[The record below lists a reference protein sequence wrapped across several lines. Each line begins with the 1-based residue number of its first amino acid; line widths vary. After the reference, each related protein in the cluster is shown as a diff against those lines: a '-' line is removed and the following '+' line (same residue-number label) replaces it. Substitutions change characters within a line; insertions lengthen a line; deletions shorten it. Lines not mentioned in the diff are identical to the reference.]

1 MKKITVI
8 SMIILTLVVISGCSN
23 KDPQTT
29 TQVTETTAEQTE
41 GTTESTETTES
52 MDQDILGAF
61 EALGESENIDL
72 IQMSAYLSDNIDKVS
87 AETADLM
94 LQLYEKIQMQL
105 LPTYQDAFFD
115 DSIQGILLTYSI
127 EEIRQNQVKEE
138 PVQALLTEAAAV
150 GYKMEAIEGTVAPYI
165 DYGYFAAFSEFA
177 TESTGAFYKLMKIE
191 SDNPPQKDA
200 ALIIPWSDVL
210 ERGLGFESYIKDNP
224 GSFYEDRARVHL
236 KGYEFLAING
246 SANVPLFDYDSK
258 EMDADAKAAY
268 IAFVGQ
274 GLQTEFATLIKTYV
288 NLLETHD
295 FTKTAEVEAFM
306 SEFQ

>member
-1 MKKITVI
+1 MKKFTVI
-8 SMIILTLVVISGCSN
+8 SMLILTLFVISGCSN
-23 KDPQTT
+23 NEPETT
-29 TQVTETTAEQTE
+29 TQTTETTAEQTE
-41 GTTESTETTES
+41 ASTESTKS
-52 MDQDILGAF
+52 MDEDILLAF

-87 AETADLM
+87 VETADLM

-115 DSIQGILLTYSI
+115 ESIQGILLTYSI

-177 TESTGAFYKLMKIE
+177 TESSGAFYKLMKIE

-200 ALIIPWSDVL
+200 ALIIPWADVL
-210 ERGLGFESYIKDNP
+210 KRGLGFESYIKDNP
-224 GSFYEDRARVHL
+224 GSFYDDRARMHL
-236 KGYEFLAING
+236 KGYEILAING

-258 EMDADAKAAY
+258 VMDADAKAAY
-268 IAFVGQ
+268 TAFVGQ

-288 NLLETHD
+288 DLLEIHD
-295 FTKTAEVEAFM
+295 FIKTAEIEAFM
-306 SEFQ
+306 SEYN